1 MAKKDGTRTRDRRE
15 QGQNINLEPAAP
27 QQQIADRA
35 YMRFCERGREPGHDV
50 EDWLAAEHE
59 IVAAKSAR

>member
-1 MAKKDGTRTRDRRE
+1 MAKKNGSRTRDRRE
-15 QGQNINLEPAAP
+15 QGQNINLEPAVQ

-50 EDWLAAEHE
+50 QDWLAAEQE
-59 IVAAKSAR
+59 ILAAKSAR